1 MSTSMTI
8 DVIVNIPI
16 SGISN
21 EDYEIDKIGTITLP
35 IQYSPANHTTMPE
48 TVSATMTSS
57 SYGRILSCGTD
68 QIVIEASSKV
78 TDTVSSS
85 TVYITG
91 KDDEDNTFSGSFDLY
106 FTNPVQQFIIHG
118 ITIWERDSE

>member
-1 MSTSMTI
+1 MTI

-35 IQYSPANHTTMPE
+35 ILYSPANHTTMPD
-48 TVSATMTSS
+48 TVTATMTSS

-78 TDTVSSS
+78 TDTVSTS
-85 TVYITG
+85 TVSITG
-91 KDDEDNTFSGSFDLY
+91 RDDEDNTFSGSFDLY
-106 FTNPVQQFIIHG
+106 FTNPVQQFIING
-118 ITIWERDSE
+118 ITIWERESE